1 MNKYIIVKMKGI
13 TTQNILSEYA
23 TAFPKEERYFY
34 TAYIWKT
41 LTYSNKQT

>member
-13 TTQNILSEYA
+13 TTQNILPEYS
-23 TAFPKEERYFY
+23 TTFPKEERYFY
-34 TAYIWKT
+34 IAYIWQT